1 MLAGPSGV
9 GKSSVVAALRA
20 RLPDLFFSV
29 SATTRAPRAGEVDG
43 RDYHF
48 VGNAGFDELIA
59 RGDLLEWAEIHGGL
73 QRSGTPREPVE
84 RALAEGRPV
93 LVEVDL
99 HGARALKAA
108 MPESVSVFVEPPSLD
123 ELERRLRE
131 RGTES
136 PEQFARRLQTARE
149 ELAARAEFD
158 VALVNEDVQ
167 ATAERLVE
175 LMVGTVSVFWAP
187 PFRSTRV
194 SMPLTGA
201 RAGSVPEGIT
211 NPPIDDLLGQ
221 VSSKY
226 ALVIYAAKRARQIN
240 DYYSQLGEGLL
251 EYVGPLVE
259 PGPREKPLSIAMREI
274 QAGLLEHT
282 EGEQ

>member
-1 MLAGPSGV
+1 MSSGRREMLTVSRPRTGRRGRLIVLAGPSGV
-9 GKSSVVAALRA
+9 GKSSIVAALRE

-29 SATTRAPRAGEVDG
+29 SATTRAPRTGEVDG

-48 VGNAGFDELIA
+48 VGTAGFDDLIA
-59 RGDLLEWAEIHGGL
+59 RDELLEWAEIHGGL
-73 QRSGTPREPVE
+73 QRSGTPRAPVE
-84 RALAEGRPV
+84 QALNAGRPV

-149 ELAARAEFD
+149 ELAARGEFD

-167 ATAERLVE
+167 VVADRLVE
-175 LMVGTVSVFWAP
+175 LLVGQF
-187 PFRSTRV
+187 PFS
-194 SMPLTGA
+194 GH
-201 RAGSVPEGIT
+201 
-211 NPPIDDLLGQ
+211 
-221 VSSKY
+221 
-226 ALVIYAAKRARQIN
+226 
-240 DYYSQLGEGLL
+240 
-251 EYVGPLVE
+251 
-259 PGPREKPLSIAMREI
+259 PLSGVHE
-274 QAGLLEHT
+274 
-282 EGEQ
+282 